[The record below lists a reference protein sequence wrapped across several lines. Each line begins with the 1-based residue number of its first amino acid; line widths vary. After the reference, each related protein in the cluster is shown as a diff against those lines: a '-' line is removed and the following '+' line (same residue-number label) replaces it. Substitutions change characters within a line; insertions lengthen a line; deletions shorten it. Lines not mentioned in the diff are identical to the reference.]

1 MAGHQEVAALHPVS
15 ERAAWLDETAAYL
28 SDIGIAWQ
36 DAAPE
41 ERTDIAGTRF
51 ERVTVI
57 DDRIEEAIVRAAM
70 APFFVLD
77 NRNDQ
82 RKRWASNPRSHP

>member
-1 MAGHQEVAALHPVS
+1 MAGHQEVAALQPAG
-15 ERAAWLDETAAYL
+15 ERVAWLDETAAYR
-28 SDIGIAWQ
+28 SDSGTAWQ

-41 ERTDIAGTRF
+41 ERTDSAGTRF
-51 ERVTVI
+51 ERVTER
-57 DDRIEEAIVRAAM
+57 DDRIEEALVRAEM

-82 RKRWASNPRSHP
+82 RKRQGSNPRSQT